1 MISEKYSIDPHDV
14 KVERSQGWWN
24 ALSETVRRMT
34 DKVYSSNLENYDK
47 QNDRYRILEMQ
58 ERVTTKMVKLFD
70 GVDYFIVP
78 RSEMRKL
85 KEDNPSKIV
94 SGFGGTFCLVISFI
108 YIGISVILLGIGSPY
123 GSPWQVFQSA
133 SIGQQLL
140 FMGIFIAFS
149 LAVGFGPLWYALR
162 RARTFEH

>member
-1 MISEKYSIDPHDV
+1 MYP
-14 KVERSQGWWN
+14 N
-24 ALSETVRRMT
+24 
-34 DKVYSSNLENYDK
+34 
-47 QNDRYRILEMQ
+47 
-58 ERVTTKMVKLFD
+58 
-70 GVDYFIVP
+70 
-78 RSEMRKL
+78 L